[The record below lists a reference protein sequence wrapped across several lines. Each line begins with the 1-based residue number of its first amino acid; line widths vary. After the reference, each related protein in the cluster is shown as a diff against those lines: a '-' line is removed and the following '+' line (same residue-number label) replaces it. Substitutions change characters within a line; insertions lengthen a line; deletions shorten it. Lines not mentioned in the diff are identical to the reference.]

1 MAPVQTRMHGAGTTG
16 SAETSRPSLRGG
28 LTAYFAL
35 SLVHRAFWPPYRD
48 NALTRV
54 ALDTSVG
61 VSGPRDLTVR
71 LAVVVCMMIMLNADP
86 PTAAHLHVRDDR
98 DPPLFMRWVAQE
110 NAGDLPDTPSEIFLR
125 DIWTEVIVLNVL
137 AKSLFGRSMHSRDC
151 LSRW

>member
-137 AKSLFGRSMHSRDC
+137 AKSLFASRPG
-151 LSRW
+151 